1 MGTGSSTS
9 PVKNETVENFLT
21 AHQVSPLGWQRPSSK
36 SQEIALGP
44 NTIRMRQRRRGE
56 THGQVGLSPEVVDTI
71 GYDLEAESSNYGG
84 WLCWRYVYFSS
95 TILGLY
101 GV

>member
-1 MGTGSSTS
+1 
-9 PVKNETVENFLT
+9 
-21 AHQVSPLGWQRPSSK
+21 
-36 SQEIALGP
+36 
-44 NTIRMRQRRRGE
+44 MRQRRRGE

-71 GYDLEAESSNYGG
+71 GRDLEAESSNYGG

-95 TILGLY
+95 TIHGLY